1 MSSSSFLVTA
11 VLFSSS
17 SNFEVGVCRK
27 KNVESVLLQR
37 ARLIVTRW
45 CLWFDELLDIQ
56 GEILRWTGMRYFFD
70 LLLSSEPRDKKQHC
84 HLRFADVLLLKKD
97 SEESIASI
105 FTKKKWYFRHEWIS
119 SQDVFESMPYSHCK
133 NWSCEDNEA
142 DAKSFFR
149 VEIFFLQSE
158 GHRTHCWK
166 NGCSRDQR
174 KLNFSCPEVV
184 KSEFDLQNLG
194 CESCL
199 RCGSSSSKA
208 GLYFVE
214 GWRLRR
220 QTLQAG
226 HFFEESS

>member
-1 MSSSSFLVTA
+1 M
-11 VLFSSS
+11 VLPARM
-17 SNFEVGVCRK
+17 NFFPR
-27 KNVESVLLQR
+27 
-37 ARLIVTRW
+37 
-45 CLWFDELLDIQ
+45 CLRME
-56 GEILRWTGMRYFFD
+56 
-70 LLLSSEPRDKKQHC
+70 
-84 HLRFADVLLLKKD
+84 LRF
-97 SEESIASI
+97 
-105 FTKKKWYFRHEWIS
+105 
-119 SQDVFESMPYSHCK
+119 HCK

-149 VEIFFLQSE
+149 VEIFFFQSE

-214 GWRLRR
+214 GWLLGGRLYKQGIFFSGVFFWNRWTRERWFVRR
-220 QTLQAG
+220 TLLKRCSLLLPDDQ
-226 HFFEESS
+226 FL